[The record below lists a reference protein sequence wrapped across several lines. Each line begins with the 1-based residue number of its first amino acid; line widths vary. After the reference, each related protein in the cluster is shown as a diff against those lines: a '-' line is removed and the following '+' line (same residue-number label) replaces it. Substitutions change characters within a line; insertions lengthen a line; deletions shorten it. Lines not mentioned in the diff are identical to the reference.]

1 MPNLPPIAVL
11 GASATEINV
20 NEVID
25 FYTDRS
31 YDPNRRGR
39 IVKRVISQDS
49 GPAGGIKQISTDGIT
64 FRCKGTLVGKYQVR
78 LTVEDVRGATGTDII
93 LINVKSQTVS
103 LKLIGAHGDTIPDAQ
118 AVRMFNSKTPISRGQ
133 IFLEDNTDRDGHVDK
148 FLEDG
153 VPMVCNIN
161 NKHVGRTAAGDKIP
175 NPFVPT
181 AEIPAY
187 KNKLRPIFQYYKN
200 KLDTLNNPNI
210 DVYFPIEN
218 EPTQS
223 NSFHYWNPTNPQ
235 QSADLYLGQCR
246 AACEVAAEAE
256 FEGKIKI
263 LDGGLHVETVN
274 GANTSEGTSDKAGML
289 LAGYKD
295 IPFWGLLIHTSTK
308 TDNYADGA
316 IEKAFAKMRSVT
328 GKPDLPIGSNE
339 WHVGSKTFVNAV
351 VEILDQFFT
360 AGAFCIIYIT
370 GTDPSTV
377 LNNGPDLTPIG
388 RAYQTEITK
397 LLANV

>member
-1 MPNLPPIAVL
+1 MANLKPIAVL

-31 YDPNRRGR
+31 YDPNRNGL

-49 GPAGGIKQISTDGIT
+49 GPEGGVKQISNDGIN
-64 FRCKGTLVGKYQVR
+64 FRCKGTIVGKYQIR
-78 LTVEDVRGATGTDII
+78 LTVTDRGGLTGTDII
-93 LINVKSQTVS
+93 LISVKSQTVS

-118 AVRMFNSKTPISRGQ
+118 TVRIFNTKTPISRGQ
-133 IFLEDNTDRDGHVDK
+133 IFLEDNTDRDNHIDN
-148 FLEDG
+148 FLEAG

-161 NKHVGRTAAGDKIP
+161 NKHVGRTTDGDKIP
-175 NPFVPT
+175 NPFVAT
-181 AEIPAY
+181 ADIPAY
-187 KNKLRPIFQYYKN
+187 KNNLRPIFQYYKN

-210 DVYFPIEN
+210 DVYFAIEN

-235 QSADLYLGQCR
+235 QSANLYLGQCK
-246 AACEVAAEAE
+246 AACEVAGEAE
-256 FEGKIKI
+256 FEGKIKV

-274 GANTSEGTSDKAGML
+274 GANTSE
-289 LAGYKD
+289 D

-316 IEKAFAKMRSVT
+316 VEKAFTKMRATV
-328 GKPDLPIGSNE
+328 GRADIPIGSNE
-339 WHVGSKTFVNAV
+339 WHVGSKTYTNAV
-351 VEILDQFFT
+351 VEILDQFFV

-370 GTDPSTV
+370 GTDPNTV
-377 LNNGPDLTPIG
+377 LNNGSDLTPIG